1 MDIKLFL
8 KNFDKDFLIVFF
20 GKIIQVL
27 IVLITIKVVTIYLEP
42 KEMGNMYLMIA
53 ICSLF
58 MLSFFNPV
66 GSYIYRHVNSWK
78 KDKIILNTV
87 GYFFIFVVLFSAI
100 GLAILS
106 CLLYFNKISIEYSLM
121 IIFLYNIFVFFNPYL
136 LYVLNILHSRS
147 IFTVYTILTSL
158 VALCLSYIFIRIFG
172 NTANNWLA
180 GIIFANIT
188 FTFISFIT
196 LKKKLEENFHGFLY
210 NLKKVTKIKLKSI
223 LVFILPLSVA
233 TLFMWLQNSGYRI
246 LIEQNIG
253 LEFLGFLGVG
263 LAISGQIAS
272 IIESIVMQYFHPIYY
287 KQITNATIQE
297 RKKAIE
303 SFINKALP
311 IYFMLAIFL
320 TFLAKYVVEIL
331 VDEKYYGVYIFTTF
345 GIWIEFF
352 RMSSNLF
359 GNISQS
365 EMNTKKFM
373 APYIIGSLV
382 TVFLVYFSS
391 LKVDYEFYLPIALLI
406 GGIFTMIVMYISMKK
421 LIDFKID
428 FRLIF
433 LSFLIS
439 VPYIS
444 IYFFNFQTNLLFNLL
459 IVGSFGLY
467 FLGTIYFIY
476 KKGLSYGNS

>member
-1 MDIKLFL
+1 MIL
-8 KNFDKDFLIVFF
+8 DKAKSDFLIILV
-20 GKIIQVL
+20 GKLLQVIL
-27 IVLITIKVVTIYLEP
+27 MIVAIRVSTALLEP
-42 KEMGNMYLMIA
+42 KEMGNIYIFTTIYTFFVLLLISPFGQYINRHTHQWHEQKSLLDNLGLYSLYLI
-53 ICSLF
+53 IISIFSVIVGFLLYSFGVSQEIELEYFLSLLFLFILF
-58 MLSFFNPV
+58 MTLNQTILPLLNMLHYRLSF
-66 GSYIYRHVNSWK
+66 
-78 KDKIILNTV
+78 
-87 GYFFIFVVLFSAI
+87 
-100 GLAILS
+100 
-106 CLLYFNKISIEYSLM
+106 
-121 IIFLYNIFVFFNPYL
+121 
-136 LYVLNILHSRS
+136 
-147 IFTVYTILTSL
+147 TILTVL
-158 VALCLSYIFIRIFG
+158 TAFG
-172 NTANNWLA
+172 IIVFGYLFVKLFGSTSENWLL
-180 GIIFANIT
+180 GTVVSNTLFLIIGFFILKNRLNEKFNGFFYSFKKIT
-188 FTFISFIT
+188 
-196 LKKKLEENFHGFLY
+196 KE
-210 NLKKVTKIKLKSI
+210 KIKSI
-223 LVFILPLSVA
+223 LVFVMPLSVA

-263 LAISGQIAS
+263 LAISGQVAS
-272 IIESIVMQYFHPIYY
+272 TIESIVMQYFHPIYY
-287 KQITNATIQE
+287 KQITNATVEE

-382 TVFLVYFSS
+382 TIILVYFSS

-406 GGIFTMIVMYISMKK
+406 GGILTMIVMYISMKK

-433 LSFLIS
+433 FSFLVS
-439 VPYIS
+439 LPYFS
-444 IYFFNFQTNLLFNLL
+444 TYVFDFETNLVLNLL
-459 IVGSFGLY
+459 VVGSFGIY

>member
-1 MDIKLFL
+1 MIL
-8 KNFDKDFLIVFF
+8 DKAKSDFLIILV
-20 GKIIQVL
+20 GKILQVIL
-27 IVLITIKVVTIYLEP
+27 MIVAIRVSTALLEP
-42 KEMGNMYLMIA
+42 KEMGNIYIFTTIYTFFVLLLISPFGQYINRHTHQWHEQKSLLDNLGLYSLYLI
-53 ICSLF
+53 IISIFSVIVGFLLYSFGVSQEIELEYFLSLLFLFILF
-58 MLSFFNPV
+58 MTLNQTILPLLNMLHYRFSF
-66 GSYIYRHVNSWK
+66 
-78 KDKIILNTV
+78 
-87 GYFFIFVVLFSAI
+87 
-100 GLAILS
+100 
-106 CLLYFNKISIEYSLM
+106 
-121 IIFLYNIFVFFNPYL
+121 
-136 LYVLNILHSRS
+136 
-147 IFTVYTILTSL
+147 TILTVL
-158 VALCLSYIFIRIFG
+158 
-172 NTANNWLA
+172 TAF
-180 GIIFANIT
+180 GIIFFGYLFVNFFGNNAENWLLGMVVSNMIFMIMGFFILKNRLNEEFNGFFYSFKKIT
-188 FTFISFIT
+188 
-196 LKKKLEENFHGFLY
+196 KE
-210 NLKKVTKIKLKSI
+210 KIKSI
-223 LVFILPLSVA
+223 LVFVMPLSIA

-263 LAISGQIAS
+263 LAISGQVAS
-272 IIESIVMQYFHPIYY
+272 TIESIVMQYFHPIYY

-373 APYIIGSLV
+373 TPYIIGSLV
-382 TVFLVYFSS
+382 TIILVYFSS
-391 LKVDYEFYLPIALLI
+391 SKVDYEFYLPIALLI
-406 GGIFTMIVMYISMKK
+406 GGLFTMIVMYISMKK

-433 LSFLIS
+433 FSFLVS
-439 VPYIS
+439 LPYFS
-444 IYFFNFQTNLLFNLL
+444 TYLFNFETNLVLNLL
-459 IVGSFGLY
+459 VVGSFGIY

>member
-1 MDIKLFL
+1 MIL
-8 KNFDKDFLIVFF
+8 DKAKSDFLIILV
-20 GKIIQVL
+20 GKLLQVIL
-27 IVLITIKVVTIYLEP
+27 MIVAIRVSTALLEP
-42 KEMGNMYLMIA
+42 KEMGNIYIFTTIYTFFVLLLISPFGQYINRHTHQWHEQKLLLDSFGIYVLYLIG
-53 ICSLF
+53 ISIFSVFIGFLLYSFGVSQEIKLEYFLSLLFLFILF
-58 MLSFFNPV
+58 MTLNQTILPLLNMLHYRLSF
-66 GSYIYRHVNSWK
+66 
-78 KDKIILNTV
+78 
-87 GYFFIFVVLFSAI
+87 
-100 GLAILS
+100 
-106 CLLYFNKISIEYSLM
+106 
-121 IIFLYNIFVFFNPYL
+121 
-136 LYVLNILHSRS
+136 
-147 IFTVYTILTSL
+147 TILTVL
-158 VALCLSYIFIRIFG
+158 TAFGIIVFGYLFVNIFG
-172 NTANNWLA
+172 NNAENWLL
-180 GIIFANIT
+180 GTVLSNMIFMIIGFFVVKNR
-188 FTFISFIT
+188 
-196 LKKKLEENFHGFLY
+196 LNDKFHGFSYTLR
-210 NLKKVTKIKLKSI
+210 KITKEKIKSI
-223 LVFILPLSVA
+223 LVFVLPLSIA
-233 TLFMWLQNSGYRI
+233 TFFMWLQNSGYRI

-253 LEFLGFLGVG
+253 LDFLGFLGVG
-263 LAISGQIAS
+263 LAISGQVSS

-345 GIWIEFF
+345 GIWVEFF

-373 APYIIGSLV
+373 TPYIIGSLV
-382 TVFLVYFSS
+382 TIILVYFSS
-391 LKVDYEFYLPIALLI
+391 LKEDYEFYLPIALLI
-406 GGIFTMIVMYISMKK
+406 GGLFTMFVMYISMKK

-433 LSFLIS
+433 FSFLVSI
-439 VPYIS
+439 PYFS
-444 IYFFNFQTNLLFNLL
+444 TYLFNFETNLVLNLL
-459 IVGSFGLY
+459 VVGSFGIY

>member
-1 MDIKLFL
+1 MILNKV
-8 KNFDKDFLIVFF
+8 KSDFLIILI
-20 GKIIQVL
+20 GKLFQVL
-27 IVLITIKVVTIYLEP
+27 LMIIAIRVSTTLLEP
-42 KEMGNMYLMIA
+42 KEMGNIYIFTTIYTFFVLSLISPFGQYINRHTHQWHEEKSLLDNLGLYGLYLLSIA
-53 ICSLF
+53 IFSVVIGFLLYIFGISQEIELFFFLSLLYLFILF
-58 MLSFFNPV
+58 MTLNQTILPLLNMLHYRLSFTILTVLTAV
-66 GSYIYRHVNSWK
+66 GI
-78 KDKIILNTV
+78 
-87 GYFFIFVVLFSAI
+87 
-100 GLAILS
+100 
-106 CLLYFNKISIEYSLM
+106 
-121 IIFLYNIFVFFNPYL
+121 IIFGYLFIKLFNNSAENWLLGTVVSNMIFMFIGFFVLKNRLSDKFHGFSYNLRKITKEKIKSIFVF
-136 LYVLNILHSRS
+136 V
-147 IFTVYTILTSL
+147 
-158 VALCLSYIFIRIFG
+158 
-172 NTANNWLA
+172 
-180 GIIFANIT
+180 
-188 FTFISFIT
+188 
-196 LKKKLEENFHGFLY
+196 
-210 NLKKVTKIKLKSI
+210 
-223 LVFILPLSVA
+223 LPLSVA

-272 IIESIVMQYFHPIYY
+272 TIESIVMQYFHPIYY

-331 VDEKYYGVYIFTTF
+331 VDEKYYDVYVFTTF

-373 APYIIGSLV
+373 IPYIVGSFV
-382 TVFLVYFSS
+382 TILLVYMSS
-391 LKVDYEFYLPIALLI
+391 LESDYNFYIPMALLI
-406 GGIFTMIVMYISMKK
+406 GGVFTMLMMYFSMKK
-421 LIDFKID
+421 LIDFQINYK
-428 FRLIF
+428 LII

-439 VPYIS
+439 IPYTS
-444 IYFFNFQTNLLFNLL
+444 IYFLDFQTNLFLNLL
-459 IVGSFGLY
+459 MVGSFGIY

-476 KKGLSYGNS
+476 KKGLIYGNS

>member
-1 MDIKLFL
+1 MIL
-8 KNFDKDFLIVFF
+8 DKAKSDFLIILV
-20 GKIIQVL
+20 GKLLQVIL
-27 IVLITIKVVTIYLEP
+27 MIVAIRVSTALLEP
-42 KEMGNMYLMIA
+42 KEMGNIYIFTTIYTFFVLLLISPFGQYINRHTHQWHEQKSLLDNLGLYSLYLI
-53 ICSLF
+53 IISIFSVIVGFLLYSFGVSQEIELEYFLSLLFLFILF
-58 MLSFFNPV
+58 MTLNQTILPLLNMLHYRFSF
-66 GSYIYRHVNSWK
+66 
-78 KDKIILNTV
+78 
-87 GYFFIFVVLFSAI
+87 
-100 GLAILS
+100 
-106 CLLYFNKISIEYSLM
+106 
-121 IIFLYNIFVFFNPYL
+121 
-136 LYVLNILHSRS
+136 
-147 IFTVYTILTSL
+147 TILTVL
-158 VALCLSYIFIRIFG
+158 
-172 NTANNWLA
+172 TAF
-180 GIIFANIT
+180 GIIFFGYLFVNFFGNNAENWLLGMVVSNMIFMIIGFFVLKNSLNDKFRGFSYTLRKIT
-188 FTFISFIT
+188 
-196 LKKKLEENFHGFLY
+196 KE
-210 NLKKVTKIKLKSI
+210 KIKSI
-223 LVFILPLSVA
+223 LVFVLPLSVA

-272 IIESIVMQYFHPIYY
+272 TIESIVMQYFHPIYY

-373 APYIIGSLV
+373 TPYIIGSLV
-382 TVFLVYFSS
+382 TIILVYFSS

-406 GGIFTMIVMYISMKK
+406 GGLFTMIIMYISMKK

-433 LSFLIS
+433 FSFLVS
-439 VPYIS
+439 LPYFS
-444 IYFFNFQTNLLFNLL
+444 TYLFNFETNLVLNLL
-459 IVGSFGLY
+459 VVGSFGLY

>member
-1 MDIKLFL
+1 MILNKA
-8 KNFDKDFLIVFF
+8 KSDFLIILG
-20 GKIIQVL
+20 GKVLQVILMIIAIRVSTSL
-27 IVLITIKVVTIYLEP
+27 LEP
-42 KEMGNMYLMIA
+42 KEMGNIYIFTTIYTFFVLSLISPFGQYINRHTHQWYEKKSLLDNLGIYVLYLMVISVFSVA
-53 ICSLF
+53 IGFLLYIFGFSQEIELLFFLSLLFLFILF
-58 MLSFFNPV
+58 MTLNQTILPLLNMLHYRLSF
-66 GSYIYRHVNSWK
+66 
-78 KDKIILNTV
+78 
-87 GYFFIFVVLFSAI
+87 
-100 GLAILS
+100 
-106 CLLYFNKISIEYSLM
+106 
-121 IIFLYNIFVFFNPYL
+121 
-136 LYVLNILHSRS
+136 
-147 IFTVYTILTSL
+147 TILTVITS
-158 VALCLSYIFIRIFG
+158 S
-172 NTANNWLA
+172 
-180 GIIFANIT
+180 GIILFGYLFIKLFDYSAEYWLLGTVVSNMIFMIMGFFLLWNRLNET
-188 FTFISFIT
+188 F
-196 LKKKLEENFHGFLY
+196 NGFSY
-210 NLKKVTKIKLKSI
+210 NLRKITKEKIKSI
-223 LVFILPLSVA
+223 LVFVLPLSVA

-272 IIESIVMQYFHPIYY
+272 TIESIVMQYFHPIYY
-287 KQITNATIQE
+287 QQITNTTIVE

-331 VDEKYYGVYIFTTF
+331 VDEKYYSVYIFTTF

-352 RMSSNLF
+352 RMTSNLF

-373 APYIIGSLV
+373 LPYIIGSLV
-382 TVFLVYFSS
+382 TVLLVYLSS
-391 LKVDYEFYLPIALLI
+391 LQVDYEFYLPIALLI
-406 GGIFTMIVMYISMKK
+406 GGLFTMFVMYISMKK

-433 LSFLIS
+433 FGFLVS
-439 VPYIS
+439 LPYFS
-444 IYFFNFQTNLLFNLL
+444 TYLFNFETNLVLNLL
-459 IVGSFGLY
+459 LVGSFGVY

>member
-1 MDIKLFL
+1 MSLYLLIISALALICLLISIKFDIFNIFNT
-8 KNFDKDFLIVFF
+8 KN
-20 GKIIQVL
+20 
-27 IVLITIKVVTIYLEP
+27 
-42 KEMGNMYLMIA
+42 
-53 ICSLF
+53 
-58 MLSFFNPV
+58 
-66 GSYIYRHVNSWK
+66 
-78 KDKIILNTV
+78 IIL
-87 GYFFIFVVLFSAI
+87 ILF
-100 GLAILS
+100 G
-106 CLLYFNKISIEYSLM
+106 
-121 IIFLYNIFVFFNPYL
+121 FVFFQSLNQFIIPL
-136 LYVLNILHSRS
+136 LNMLHYRLS
-147 IFTVYTILTSL
+147 FTILTVL
-158 VALCLSYIFIRIFG
+158 TAFG
-172 NTANNWLA
+172 IIVFGYLFVKLFGSTSENWLL
-180 GIIFANIT
+180 GTVVSNTLFLIIGFFILKNRLNEKFNGFFYSFKKIT
-188 FTFISFIT
+188 
-196 LKKKLEENFHGFLY
+196 KE
-210 NLKKVTKIKLKSI
+210 KIKTI
-223 LVFILPLSVA
+223 LVFVMPLSVA

-263 LAISGQIAS
+263 LAISGQVAS
-272 IIESIVMQYFHPIYY
+272 TIESIVMQYFHPIYY
-287 KQITNATIQE
+287 KQITNATVEE

-373 APYIIGSLV
+373 TPYIIGSLV
-382 TVFLVYFSS
+382 TIILVYFSS
-391 LKVDYEFYLPIALLI
+391 SKVDYEFYLPIALLI
-406 GGIFTMIVMYISMKK
+406 GGLFTMIVMYISMKK

-433 LSFLIS
+433 FSFLIS
-439 VPYIS
+439 IPYFS
-444 IYFFNFQTNLLFNLL
+444 TYLFNFETNLVLNLL
-459 IVGSFGLY
+459 VVGSFGIY

>member
-1 MDIKLFL
+1 MI
-8 KNFDKDFLIVFF
+8 NKDFTIILF
-20 GKIIQVL
+20 GKILQIAIML
-27 IVLITIKVVTIYLEP
+27 IAIKVTTHYLNP
-42 KEMGNMYLMIA
+42 KEMGHIYIIITISSLLMLA
-53 ICSLF
+53 
-58 MLSFFNPV
+58 FFNPLGMYV
-66 GSYIYRHVNSWK
+66 HRKLNIWK
-78 KDKIILNTV
+78 EQK
-87 GYFFIFVVLFSAI
+87 VLF
-100 GLAILS
+100 
-106 CLLYFNKISIEYSLM
+106 NNV
-121 IIFLYNIFVFFNPYL
+121 IIFSIIVLLVAMIGALVIYLYSIFIAKHVDFSTNDFVLIVFGYSVVVFL
-136 LYVLNILHSRS
+136 SSFIAYVLNMLYYRISFTILIVLNATWTLFFGYLFIQLFGYTAQNWLLGTLLSNS
-147 IFTVYTILTSL
+147 IFMFIGFVILRNKLQERFYGT
-158 VALCLSYIFIRIFG
+158 YQ
-172 NTANNWLA
+172 
-180 GIIFANIT
+180 NIKK
-188 FTFISFIT
+188 ISKSSI
-196 LKKKLEENFHGFLY
+196 
-210 NLKKVTKIKLKSI
+210 KSI
-223 LVFILPLSVA
+223 LVFVLPLSVA

-263 LAISGQIAS
+263 LAISGQVAS
-272 IIESIVMQYFHPIYY
+272 TIESIVMQYFHPIYY
-287 KQITNATIQE
+287 QQITNATIEE

-320 TFLAKYVVEIL
+320 TFVAKYVVEIL
-331 VDEKYYGVYIFTTF
+331 VDEKYYGVYVFTTF

-373 APYIIGSLV
+373 TPYIIGSLV

-391 LKVDYEFYLPIALLI
+391 LQVNYEFYLPIALLI
-406 GGIFTMIVMYISMKK
+406 GGLFTMIIMYISMKK

-433 LSFLIS
+433 FSFLVS
-439 VPYIS
+439 LPYFS
-444 IYFFNFQTNLLFNLL
+444 TYLFNFETNLGLNLL
-459 IVGSFGLY
+459 VVGSFGIY

>member
-1 MDIKLFL
+1 MIL
-8 KNFDKDFLIVFF
+8 DKAKSDFLIILV
-20 GKIIQVL
+20 GKILQVIL
-27 IVLITIKVVTIYLEP
+27 MIVAIRVSTALLEP
-42 KEMGNMYLMIA
+42 KEMGNIYIFTTIYTFFVLLLISPFGQYINRHTHQWHEQKSLLDNLGLYSLYLI
-53 ICSLF
+53 IISIFSVIVGFLLYSFGVSQEIELEYFLSLLFLFILF
-58 MLSFFNPV
+58 MTLNQTILPLLNMLHYRFSF
-66 GSYIYRHVNSWK
+66 
-78 KDKIILNTV
+78 
-87 GYFFIFVVLFSAI
+87 
-100 GLAILS
+100 
-106 CLLYFNKISIEYSLM
+106 
-121 IIFLYNIFVFFNPYL
+121 
-136 LYVLNILHSRS
+136 
-147 IFTVYTILTSL
+147 TILTVL
-158 VALCLSYIFIRIFG
+158 TAFG
-172 NTANNWLA
+172 IIVFGYLFVKLFGSTSENWLL
-180 GIIFANIT
+180 GTVVSNTLFLIIGFFILKNRLNEKFNGFFYSFKKIT
-188 FTFISFIT
+188 
-196 LKKKLEENFHGFLY
+196 KE
-210 NLKKVTKIKLKSI
+210 KIKSI
-223 LVFILPLSVA
+223 LVFVMPLSVA

-246 LIEQNIG
+246 LIEHNIG

-263 LAISGQIAS
+263 LAISGQVAS
-272 IIESIVMQYFHPIYY
+272 TIESIVMQYFHPIYY

-373 APYIIGSLV
+373 TPYIIGSLV
-382 TVFLVYFSS
+382 TIILVYFSS
-391 LKVDYEFYLPIALLI
+391 SKVDYEFYLPIALLI
-406 GGIFTMIVMYISMKK
+406 GGIFTMIVMYISMKN

-433 LSFLIS
+433 FSFLVS
-439 VPYIS
+439 LPYFS
-444 IYFFNFQTNLLFNLL
+444 TYLFNFETNLVLNLL
-459 IVGSFGLY
+459 VVGSFGIY

>member
-1 MDIKLFL
+1 MIL
-8 KNFDKDFLIVFF
+8 DKAKSDFLIILV
-20 GKIIQVL
+20 GKILQVIL
-27 IVLITIKVVTIYLEP
+27 MIVAIRVSTALLEP
-42 KEMGNMYLMIA
+42 KEMGNIYIFTTIYTFFVLLLISPFGQYINRHTHQWHEQKSLLDNLGLYSLYLI
-53 ICSLF
+53 IISIFSVIVGFLLYSFGVSQEIELEYFLSLLFLFILF
-58 MLSFFNPV
+58 MTLNQTILPLLNMLHYRFSF
-66 GSYIYRHVNSWK
+66 
-78 KDKIILNTV
+78 
-87 GYFFIFVVLFSAI
+87 
-100 GLAILS
+100 
-106 CLLYFNKISIEYSLM
+106 
-121 IIFLYNIFVFFNPYL
+121 
-136 LYVLNILHSRS
+136 
-147 IFTVYTILTSL
+147 TILTVL
-158 VALCLSYIFIRIFG
+158 
-172 NTANNWLA
+172 TAF
-180 GIIFANIT
+180 GIIFFGYLFVNFFGNNAENWLLGMVVSNMIFMIIGFFVLKNRLNDKFRGFSYTLRKIT
-188 FTFISFIT
+188 
-196 LKKKLEENFHGFLY
+196 KE
-210 NLKKVTKIKLKSI
+210 KIKSI
-223 LVFILPLSVA
+223 LVFVFPLSVA

-263 LAISGQIAS
+263 LAISGQVAS
-272 IIESIVMQYFHPIYY
+272 TIESIVMQYFHPIYY

-320 TFLAKYVVEIL
+320 TFLSKYVVEIL
-331 VDEKYYGVYIFTTF
+331 VDEKYYGVYVFTTF

-373 APYIIGSLV
+373 TPYIIGSLV
-382 TVFLVYFSS
+382 TIILVYFSS
-391 LKVDYEFYLPIALLI
+391 SKVDYEFYLPIALLI
-406 GGIFTMIVMYISMKK
+406 GGIFTMIVMYISMKN

-433 LSFLIS
+433 FSFLVSI
-439 VPYIS
+439 PYFS
-444 IYFFNFQTNLLFNLL
+444 TYLFNFETNLVLNLL
-459 IVGSFGLY
+459 VVGSFGIY

>member
-1 MDIKLFL
+1 MIL
-8 KNFDKDFLIVFF
+8 DKAKSDFLIILV
-20 GKIIQVL
+20 GKLLQVIL
-27 IVLITIKVVTIYLEP
+27 MIVAIRVSTVLLEP
-42 KEMGNMYLMIA
+42 KEMGNIYIFTTIYTFFVLLLISPFGQYINRHTHQWHEQKSLIDNLGLYSLYLI
-53 ICSLF
+53 IISIFSVIVGFLLYSFGVSQEIELEYFLSLLFLFILF
-58 MLSFFNPV
+58 MTLNQTILPLLNMLHYRFSF
-66 GSYIYRHVNSWK
+66 
-78 KDKIILNTV
+78 
-87 GYFFIFVVLFSAI
+87 
-100 GLAILS
+100 
-106 CLLYFNKISIEYSLM
+106 
-121 IIFLYNIFVFFNPYL
+121 
-136 LYVLNILHSRS
+136 
-147 IFTVYTILTSL
+147 TILTVL
-158 VALCLSYIFIRIFG
+158 
-172 NTANNWLA
+172 TAF
-180 GIIFANIT
+180 GIIFFGYLFVNFFGNNAENWLLGMVVSNMIFMIIGFFVLKIRLNDKFRGFSYTLRKIT
-188 FTFISFIT
+188 
-196 LKKKLEENFHGFLY
+196 KE
-210 NLKKVTKIKLKSI
+210 KIKSI
-223 LVFILPLSVA
+223 LVFVLPLSVA

-272 IIESIVMQYFHPIYY
+272 TIESIVMQYFHPIYY

-373 APYIIGSLV
+373 TPYIIGSLV
-382 TVFLVYFSS
+382 TIILVYFSS
-391 LKVDYEFYLPIALLI
+391 SKVDYEFYLPLALLI
-406 GGIFTMIVMYISMKK
+406 GGLFTMIVMYISMKK

-428 FRLIF
+428 YRLIF
-433 LSFLIS
+433 FSFLVSI
-439 VPYIS
+439 PYFS
-444 IYFFNFQTNLLFNLL
+444 TYLFNFETNLVLNLL
-459 IVGSFGLY
+459 VVGSFGIY

>member
-1 MDIKLFL
+1 MIL
-8 KNFDKDFLIVFF
+8 DKAKSDFLIILV
-20 GKIIQVL
+20 GKLLQVIL
-27 IVLITIKVVTIYLEP
+27 MIVAIRVSTALLEP
-42 KEMGNMYLMIA
+42 KEMGNIYIFTTIYTFFVLLLISPFGQYINRHTHQWHEQKSLLDNLGLYSLYLI
-53 ICSLF
+53 IISIFSVIVGFLLYSFGVSQEIELEYFLSLLFLFILF
-58 MLSFFNPV
+58 MTLNQTILPLLNMLHYRFSF
-66 GSYIYRHVNSWK
+66 
-78 KDKIILNTV
+78 
-87 GYFFIFVVLFSAI
+87 
-100 GLAILS
+100 
-106 CLLYFNKISIEYSLM
+106 
-121 IIFLYNIFVFFNPYL
+121 
-136 LYVLNILHSRS
+136 
-147 IFTVYTILTSL
+147 TILTVL
-158 VALCLSYIFIRIFG
+158 
-172 NTANNWLA
+172 TAF
-180 GIIFANIT
+180 GIIFFGYLFVNFFGNNAENWLLGMVVSNMIFMIIGFFVLKNRLNDKFRGFSYTLRKIT
-188 FTFISFIT
+188 
-196 LKKKLEENFHGFLY
+196 KE
-210 NLKKVTKIKLKSI
+210 KIKSI
-223 LVFILPLSVA
+223 LVFVFPLSVA

-263 LAISGQIAS
+263 LAISGQVAS
-272 IIESIVMQYFHPIYY
+272 TIESIVMQYFHPIYY
-287 KQITNATIQE
+287 KQITNVTIQE

-320 TFLAKYVVEIL
+320 TFVAKYVVEIL

-373 APYIIGSLV
+373 KPYIIGSLV
-382 TVFLVYFSS
+382 TIILVYFSS
-391 LKVDYEFYLPIALLI
+391 LKENYEFYLPIALLI
-406 GGIFTMIVMYISMKK
+406 GGLFTMIIMYISMKK

-433 LSFLIS
+433 FSFLVS
-439 VPYIS
+439 LPYFS
-444 IYFFNFQTNLLFNLL
+444 TYLFNFETDLVLNLLV
-459 IVGSFGLY
+459 VGSFGIY

>member
-1 MDIKLFL
+1 MI
-8 KNFDKDFLIVFF
+8 NKDFLVITIGKFLQILILLFTIKLSTYYLSPNEMGKFYIIVTFSSLLMLSLF
-20 GKIIQVL
+20 NPIGMYVHRNLNMWKENKIIFNKILFFVL
-27 IVLITIKVVTIYLEP
+27 IVLVLATLSSLIIYF
-42 KEMGNMYLMIA
+42 Y
-53 ICSLF
+53 
-58 MLSFFNPV
+58 
-66 GSYIYRHVNSWK
+66 YIYIGIN
-78 KDKIILNTV
+78 IE
-87 GYFFIFVVLFSAI
+87 FSAKE
-100 GLAILS
+100 
-106 CLLYFNKISIEYSLM
+106 FSIIVFIYS
-121 IIFLYNIFVFFNPYL
+121 FFVFFSQFIA
-136 LYVLNILHSRS
+136 YVFNMLHFRL
-147 IFTVYTILTSL
+147 IFTILTISISL
-158 VALCLSYIFIRIFG
+158 FSLFFGYLFIKLFG
-172 NTANNWLA
+172 SNAENWLL
-180 GIIFANIT
+180 GTVVSNMIFMIMG
-188 FTFISFIT
+188 FFILKNRLNEKFNGFFYSF
-196 LKKKLEENFHGFLY
+196 K
-210 NLKKVTKIKLKSI
+210 KIKKEKIKSI
-223 LVFILPLSVA
+223 LVFVLPLSVA

-272 IIESIVMQYFHPIYY
+272 TIESIVMQYFHPIYY

-303 SFINKALP
+303 IFINKALP

-331 VDEKYYGVYIFTTF
+331 VDEKYYGVYVFTTF

-373 APYIIGSLV
+373 TPYIIGSLV

-406 GGIFTMIVMYISMKK
+406 GGLFTMIVMYISMKK

-433 LSFLIS
+433 FSFLVS
-439 VPYIS
+439 LPYFS
-444 IYFFNFQTNLLFNLL
+444 TYLFNFETNLVLNLL
-459 IVGSFGLY
+459 VVGSFGLY

>member
-1 MDIKLFL
+1 MILNKA
-8 KNFDKDFLIVFF
+8 KSDFLIILG
-20 GKIIQVL
+20 GKVLQVILMIIAIRVSTSL
-27 IVLITIKVVTIYLEP
+27 LEP
-42 KEMGNMYLMIA
+42 KEMGNIYIFTTIYTFFVLSLISPFGQYINRHTHQWYEKKSLLDNLGIYVLYLMVISVFSVA
-53 ICSLF
+53 IGFLLYIFGFSQEIELLFFLSLLFLFILF
-58 MLSFFNPV
+58 MTLNQTILPLLNMLHYRLSF
-66 GSYIYRHVNSWK
+66 
-78 KDKIILNTV
+78 
-87 GYFFIFVVLFSAI
+87 
-100 GLAILS
+100 
-106 CLLYFNKISIEYSLM
+106 
-121 IIFLYNIFVFFNPYL
+121 
-136 LYVLNILHSRS
+136 
-147 IFTVYTILTSL
+147 TILTVITS
-158 VALCLSYIFIRIFG
+158 S
-172 NTANNWLA
+172 
-180 GIIFANIT
+180 GIILFGYLFIKLFGFFLLRNRLNET
-188 FTFISFIT
+188 F
-196 LKKKLEENFHGFLY
+196 NGFSY
-210 NLKKVTKIKLKSI
+210 NLRKITKEKIKSI
-223 LVFILPLSVA
+223 LVFVLPLSVA

-272 IIESIVMQYFHPIYY
+272 TIESIVMQYFHPIYY
-287 KQITNATIQE
+287 QQITNTTIVE

-331 VDEKYYGVYIFTTF
+331 VDEKYYSVYIFTTF

-352 RMSSNLF
+352 RMTSNLF

-373 APYIIGSLV
+373 LPYIIGSLV
-382 TVFLVYFSS
+382 TVLLVYLSS
-391 LKVDYEFYLPIALLI
+391 LQVDYEFYLPIALLI
-406 GGIFTMIVMYISMKK
+406 GGLFTMFVMYISMKK

-433 LSFLIS
+433 FGFLVS
-439 VPYIS
+439 LPYFS
-444 IYFFNFQTNLLFNLL
+444 TYLFNFETNLVLNLL
-459 IVGSFGLY
+459 LVGSFGVY

>member
-1 MDIKLFL
+1 MILTKA
-8 KNFDKDFLIVFF
+8 KSDFLIILI
-20 GKIIQVL
+20 GKLFQV
-27 IVLITIKVVTIYLEP
+27 VLMILAIRVSTALLEP
-42 KEMGNMYLMIA
+42 KEMGNIYIFTTIYTFFVFSLISPFGQYINRHTHQWHEKKSLLDNLGLYCLYLTSIS
-53 ICSLF
+53 IFSVIVGFLLYSFGVSQEIELLFFLSLLFLFILF
-58 MLSFFNPV
+58 MTLNQTILPLLNMLYYRLSFTVLTVLIALGIIVF
-66 GSYIYRHVNSWK
+66 GFLFIKLFGNSAENWLLGTVVSN
-78 KDKIILNTV
+78 II
-87 GYFFIFVVLFSAI
+87 F
-100 GLAILS
+100 
-106 CLLYFNKISIEYSLM
+106 M
-121 IIFLYNIFVFFNPYL
+121 IISFFVLKNR
-136 LYVLNILHSRS
+136 LNE
-147 IFTVYTILTSL
+147 
-158 VALCLSYIFIRIFG
+158 
-172 NTANNWLA
+172 
-180 GIIFANIT
+180 
-188 FTFISFIT
+188 
-196 LKKKLEENFHGFLY
+196 KFHGFFNSLR
-210 NLKKVTKIKLKSI
+210 KITKEKIKSI
-223 LVFILPLSVA
+223 LVFVIPLSVA

-272 IIESIVMQYFHPIYY
+272 TIESIVMQYFHPIYY
-287 KQITNATIQE
+287 KQITNATMEE

-331 VDEKYYGVYIFTTF
+331 VDEKYYGVYIFTVF

-352 RMSSNLF
+352 RMSANLF

-373 APYIIGSLV
+373 IPYIVGSLL
-382 TVFLVYFSS
+382 TVILVYFSS
-391 LKVDYEFYLPIALLI
+391 LQIDYEFYLPIALLI
-406 GGIFTMIVMYISMKK
+406 GGLFTMLIMYISMRK

-433 LSFLIS
+433 LSFSIS
-439 VPYIS
+439 IPYIS
-444 IYFFNFQTNLLFNLL
+444 IYFFDFQTNLLFNLL

-467 FLGTIYFIY
+467 FLGTICYIY

>member
-1 MDIKLFL
+1 MIL
-8 KNFDKDFLIVFF
+8 DKAKSDFLIILV
-20 GKIIQVL
+20 GKLLQVIL
-27 IVLITIKVVTIYLEP
+27 MIVAIRVSTALLEP
-42 KEMGNMYLMIA
+42 KEMGNIYIFTTIYTFFVLLLISPFGQYINRHTHQWHEQKSLLDNLGLYSLYLI
-53 ICSLF
+53 IISIFSVIVGFLLYSFGVSQEIELEYFLSLLFLFILF
-58 MLSFFNPV
+58 MTLNQTILPLLNMLHYRFSF
-66 GSYIYRHVNSWK
+66 
-78 KDKIILNTV
+78 
-87 GYFFIFVVLFSAI
+87 
-100 GLAILS
+100 
-106 CLLYFNKISIEYSLM
+106 
-121 IIFLYNIFVFFNPYL
+121 
-136 LYVLNILHSRS
+136 
-147 IFTVYTILTSL
+147 TILTVL
-158 VALCLSYIFIRIFG
+158 
-172 NTANNWLA
+172 TAF
-180 GIIFANIT
+180 GIIFFGYLFVNFFGNNAENWLLGMVVSNMIFMIIGFFVLKNRLNDKFRGFSYTLRKIT
-188 FTFISFIT
+188 
-196 LKKKLEENFHGFLY
+196 KE
-210 NLKKVTKIKLKSI
+210 KIKSI
-223 LVFILPLSVA
+223 LVFVMPLSVA

-263 LAISGQIAS
+263 LAISGQVAS
-272 IIESIVMQYFHPIYY
+272 TIESIVMQYFHPIYY

-382 TVFLVYFSS
+382 TIILVYFSS
-391 LKVDYEFYLPIALLI
+391 LKVDYEFYLPLALLI
-406 GGIFTMIVMYISMKK
+406 GGLFTMIVMYISMKK

-433 LSFLIS
+433 FSFLIS
-439 VPYIS
+439 IPYFS
-444 IYFFNFQTNLLFNLL
+444 TYLFNFETNLVLNLL
-459 IVGSFGLY
+459 VVGSFGLY

>member
-1 MDIKLFL
+1 MQVILM
-8 KNFDKDFLIVFF
+8 IVA
-20 GKIIQVL
+20 IRVSTAL
-27 IVLITIKVVTIYLEP
+27 LEP
-42 KEMGNMYLMIA
+42 KEMGNIYIFTTIYTFFVLLLISPFGQYINRHTHQWHEQKSLLDNLGLYSLYLI
-53 ICSLF
+53 IISIFSVIVGFLLYSFGVSQEIELEYFLSLLFLFILF
-58 MLSFFNPV
+58 MTLNQTLLPLLNMLHYRLSFTVLTVITSF
-66 GSYIYRHVNSWK
+66 G
-78 KDKIILNTV
+78 IILF
-87 GYFFIFVVLFSAI
+87 GYLFV
-100 GLAILS
+100 
-106 CLLYFNKISIEYSLM
+106 K
-121 IIFLYNIFVFFNPYL
+121 
-136 LYVLNILHSRS
+136 
-147 IFTVYTILTSL
+147 
-158 VALCLSYIFIRIFG
+158 IFG
-172 NTANNWLA
+172 NSAENWLL
-180 GIIFANIT
+180 GTVVSNTIFMIMGFFLLRNRLNET
-188 FTFISFIT
+188 
-196 LKKKLEENFHGFLY
+196 FHGFSYSLR
-210 NLKKVTKIKLKSI
+210 KITKEKIKSV

-233 TLFMWLQNSGYRI
+233 TFFMWLQNSGYRI
-246 LIEQNIG
+246 LVEQNIG

-263 LAISGQIAS
+263 LAISGQVAS
-272 IIESIVMQYFHPIYY
+272 TIESIVMQYFHPIYY

-331 VDEKYYGVYIFTTF
+331 VDEKYYGVYIFTVF

-373 APYIIGSLV
+373 TPYIIGSLV
-382 TVFLVYFSS
+382 TIILVYFSS
-391 LKVDYEFYLPIALLI
+391 SKVDYEFYLPLALLI
-406 GGIFTMIVMYISMKK
+406 GGLFTMIVMYISMKK

-433 LSFLIS
+433 FSFLVS
-439 VPYIS
+439 LPYFS
-444 IYFFNFQTNLLFNLL
+444 TYLFNFETNLVLNLL
-459 IVGSFGLY
+459 VVGSFGIY